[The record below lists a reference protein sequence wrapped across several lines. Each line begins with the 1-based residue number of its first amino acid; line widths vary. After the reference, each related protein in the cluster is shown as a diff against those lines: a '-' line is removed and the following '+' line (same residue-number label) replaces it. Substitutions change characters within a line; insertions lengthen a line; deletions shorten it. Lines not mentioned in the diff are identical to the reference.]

1 MTGVKKAFNLTGVVL
16 HTGLGRAPLADEVV
30 AAMVAASRAAAV
42 EIDVP
47 TGARGQRQEAVRER
61 CERLFNLP
69 GCAFNNNAAATL
81 LTLAATAAGREV
93 VVGVSRLVAIGGS
106 FAMPSVMRQSG
117 CTLREV
123 GSVNRTT
130 VADYAEAMG
139 EGTGALFTAHR
150 SNFRLEGRFT
160 EPSLAELA
168 GPAHS
173 RGLPLI
179 YDQGSGLV
187 REVPWAPGADDV
199 TAALKAGVDLVCFS
213 GDKLFGGPQAGIVVG
228 RADLVDSCIRHPL
241 ARAVRLDKVTLAGL
255 AATLDVYIDGRE
267 DELPTYRL
275 LSATGDGLLKR
286 AEALLPELERIGRG
300 RWHISVEKTVGRA
313 GSGALPLV
321 DFPSAA
327 LVLTSNGAG
336 GRELALAFRV
346 RGIFGRVEDERLL
359 LDLRAL
365 LPEEESAFLAAVS
378 SVSVGI

>member
-30 AAMVAASRAAAV
+30 AAIVAASRAAEV

-47 TGARGQRQEAVRER
+47 TGVRGRRQEAVRER
-61 CERLFNLP
+61 CERLFGLP

-130 VADYAEAMG
+130 VSDYAEAVG
-139 EGTGALFTAHR
+139 ENTGAIFTAHR

-160 EPSLAELA
+160 EPSLVELAEL
-168 GPAHS
+168 AHS
-173 RGLPLI
+173 RGLPII

-187 REVPWAPGADDV
+187 REVPWAPGAEDV
-199 TAALKAGVDLVCFS
+199 TAALKAGVDMVCFS

-228 RADLVDSCIRHPL
+228 RADLVEGCVRHPL
-241 ARAVRLDKVTLAGL
+241 ARAVRLDKVVLAGL
-255 AATLDVYIDGRE
+255 AATLDFYLAGRE
-267 DELPTYRL
+267 DELPAYRL
-275 LSATGDGLLKR
+275 LSATGDELLKR
-286 AEALLPELERIGRG
+286 AEALLPELERIGVG
-300 RWHISVEKTVGRA
+300 RWGVRVEKTVGRA

-327 LVLTSNGAG
+327 LVLTSNVAG
-336 GRELALAFRV
+336 GRELAREFRTH
-346 RGIFGRVEDERLL
+346 GIFGRVEDERLL

-365 LPEEESAFLAAVS
+365 LPEEEGGFLAAVS
-378 SVSVGI
+378 AAAPRP

>member
-1 MTGVKKAFNLTGVVL
+1 MGGVKRAFNLTGVVL

-30 AAMVAASRAAAV
+30 VAMVGASRAAVV
-42 EIDVP
+42 EIDVE
-47 TGARGQRQEAVRER
+47 TGGRGQRQDAVRER
-61 CERLFNLP
+61 CERLFGLP

-130 VADYAEAMG
+130 VADYAEAIG
-139 EGTGALFTAHR
+139 ENTGAIFTAHR

-168 GPAHS
+168 ELAHS
-173 RGLPLI
+173 RGLPCI

-199 TAALKAGVDLVCFS
+199 TSALKAGVDLVCFS

-228 RADLVDSCIRHPL
+228 RADLVEGCVRHPL
-241 ARAVRLDKVTLAGL
+241 ARAARLDKVALAGL
-255 AATLDVYIDGRE
+255 AATLDFYLAGRE
-267 DELPTYRL
+267 DELPAHRL
-275 LSATGDGLLKR
+275 LAATGGELSRR
-286 AEALLPELERIGRG
+286 AEALLPELERIGGG
-300 RWHISVEKTVGRA
+300 RWRVRVEKTVGRA

-327 LVLTSNGAG
+327 LVLTSNAVG
-336 GRELALAFRV
+336 GRELAGVFRAF
-346 RGIFGRVEDERLL
+346 GIFGRVEDARLL

-365 LPEEESAFLAAVS
+365 PPEEEGEFLAAAS
-378 SVSVGI
+378 AAASRP

>member
-1 MTGVKKAFNLTGVVL
+1 MTDIKKAFNLTGVVL

-30 AAMVAASRAAAV
+30 AAMDAASRAAGV
-42 EIDVP
+42 EVDVP
-47 TGARGQRQEAVRER
+47 TGARGQRQDAVRER
-61 CERLFNLP
+61 CERLFGLP

-81 LTLAATAAGREV
+81 VTLAATAEGREV

-130 VADYAEAMG
+130 VADYAEAVCG
-139 EGTGALFTAHR
+139 NTGALFAAHR
-150 SNFRLEGRFT
+150 SNFRLEGRFS
-160 EPSLAELA
+160 EPSLAELVEL
-168 GPAHS
+168 AHS

-187 REVPWAPGADDV
+187 REVPWAPGADNV
-199 TAALKAGVDLVCFS
+199 TAALEAGADLVCFS

-228 RADLVDSCIRHPL
+228 RADLVEGCIRHPL
-241 ARAVRLDKVTLAGL
+241 ARAVRLDKVMLAGL
-255 AATLDVYIDGRE
+255 TATLDVYNDGRE
-267 DELPTYRL
+267 GELPTYRL
-275 LSATGDGLLKR
+275 LSATGGELLRR
-286 AEALLPELERIGRG
+286 AEALLPEIGRIGGG
-300 RWHISVEKTVGRA
+300 RWTVSVEETVGRA

-327 LVLTSNGAG
+327 LVLTSPVKG
-336 GRELALAFRV
+336 GRELAEGFRAG
-346 RGIFGRVEDERLL
+346 GIFGRVEDERLL

-365 LPEEESAFLAAVS
+365 PPEEEGDFLAAVTAAAS
-378 SVSVGI
+378 GL

>member
-1 MTGVKKAFNLTGVVL
+1 MAGVKKAFNLTGVVL
-16 HTGLGRAPLADEVV
+16 HTGLGRAPLADVAV
-30 AAMVAASRAAAV
+30 AAMVAASRAAEV

-47 TGARGQRQEAVRER
+47 TGGRGQRQEAVRER
-61 CERLFNLP
+61 CERLFGFS

-81 LTLAATAAGREV
+81 VTLAATAAGREV

-123 GSVNRTT
+123 GSVNRTAI
-130 VADYAEAMG
+130 ADYAEAMG
-139 EGTGALFTAHR
+139 EDSGALFTAHR

-168 GPAHS
+168 GLAHS

-187 REVPWAPGADDV
+187 REVPWAPGADTV
-199 TAALKAGVDLVCFS
+199 TAALKVGADLVCFS
-213 GDKLFGGPQAGIVVG
+213 GDKLFGGPQAGVVVG
-228 RADLVDSCIRHPL
+228 RADLVEGCVRHPL
-241 ARAVRLDKVTLAGL
+241 ARAARLDKVALAGL
-255 AATLDVYIDGRE
+255 AATLDVYIGGLE
-267 DELPTYRL
+267 DELPAHRL
-275 LSATGDGLLKR
+275 LSATGDELVKR
-286 AEALLPELERIGRG
+286 AEALLPELGRIGGG
-300 RWHISVEKTVGRA
+300 RWEVRVEKTVGRA

-327 LVLTSNGAG
+327 LVLTSNAAG
-336 GRELALAFRV
+336 GREMARVFRA

-378 SVSVGI
+378 AVASGL

>member
-30 AAMVAASRAAAV
+30 AAMVAASRAAEV
-42 EIDVP
+42 EVDVP
-47 TGARGQRQEAVRER
+47 TGGRGERQDAVRGR
-61 CERLFNLP
+61 CERLFGLP

-106 FAMPSVMRQSG
+106 FAMPAVMRQSG

-130 VADYAEAMG
+130 VSDYAEAIG
-139 EGTGALFTAHR
+139 ENTGALFSAHR

-160 EPSLAELA
+160 EPSLAELVEL
-168 GPAHS
+168 AHS
-173 RGLPLI
+173 RGLPFV

-199 TAALKAGVDLVCFS
+199 TSALRAGADLVCFS
-213 GDKLFGGPQAGIVVG
+213 GDKVFGGPQAGIVVG
-228 RADLVDSCIRHPL
+228 RADLIEGCARHPL
-241 ARAVRLDKVTLAGL
+241 ARAARLDKVTLAGL
-255 AATLDVYIDGRE
+255 AATLDIYLEGRE
-267 DELPTYRL
+267 AELPAHRL
-275 LSATGDGLLKR
+275 LSATGDELLKR
-286 AEALLPELERIGRG
+286 AEALLPEIERIGDG
-300 RWHISVEKTVGRA
+300 RWGVRVEETVGRA

-327 LVLTSNGAG
+327 LALTSNVAG
-336 GRELALAFRV
+336 CRELAGELRA
-346 RGIFGRVEDERLL
+346 RGIFGRVEGERLL

-365 LPEEESAFLAAVS
+365 LPEEEEGFQAAVS
-378 SVSVGI
+378 AAASEF